1 MSRTMQFP
9 PVVHMVADLDDLDV
23 TAPRRGRRAVFA
35 QLESMLRRLQ
45 RRMATTAVLSLVL
58 LVLIACSDSSDPVTP
73 VKAVATV
80 AVSPS
85 APALTVG
92 QTVQLSATLKDAD
105 GNMLTGRT
113 VEWSS
118 SSSATATVSAS
129 GVVIAV
135 AEGAATISARSEGK
149 TGQVEVT
156 VARAPVSRVNVTP
169 LTVILEVGATRTITA
184 IAFDANNNVLAG
196 RMVQWSTDAP
206 GVATVS
212 ETGVVT
218 AVARGYAGIIATIEG
233 KTASSVITVV
243 EPEPAEQYDVVYERR
258 QFNQLGD
265 IRRFSPVDGTSSTL
279 TSIPRNPGKFIR
291 DVAPSP
297 DGLRLAF
304 TLAWYPE
311 GSPTLDGDIYVVN
324 LDGTGLTRLTTAEEM
339 DDQPA
344 WSPDGMRIAFR
355 SMRSGNWD
363 IWVMAANGTGQVNLM
378 TDLLPATS
386 SDHNPAWSPD
396 GLRIVY
402 SSDIDNFAYPKLWTM
417 RRDGT
422 DKRRVLPLSGMTDI
436 DGMPSWSPDG
446 TRIAFR
452 RISGMGMSSD
462 IAIATIAT
470 GQVTPITIE
479 GPQGFPSWSPDGS
492 RIAFTS
498 THQGLI
504 GHIFTMKPD
513 GTEIV
518 KHTTGTDENTYPR
531 WLRVR

>member
-9 PVVHMVADLDDLDV
+9 PVVHMVADLDDLDLA
-23 TAPRRGRRAVFA
+23 TPRRARRAVVGH
-35 QLESMLRRLQ
+35 LMSMMRRLH
-45 RRMATTAVLSLVL
+45 RRMATSAVLSLVL
-58 LVLIACSDSSDPVTP
+58 LVLLACSDSSDPMTP
-73 VKAVATV
+73 VKGVATV
-80 AVSPS
+80 AVSPT

-105 GNMLTGRT
+105 GNVLTGRT
-113 VEWSS
+113 VDWSS
-118 SSSATATVSAS
+118 SSTATASVSAT
-129 GVVIAV
+129 GVVTAV

-156 VARAPVSRVNVTP
+156 VARAPVARVNVTP
-169 LTVILEVGATRTITA
+169 LTVVLEVGATRTITA
-184 IAFDANNNVLAG
+184 IAFDASNNVLAG
-196 RMVQWSTDAP
+196 RTVQWTTDAP
-206 GVATVS
+206 EVATVS
-212 ETGVVT
+212 TTGVVT
-218 AVARGYAGIIATIEG
+218 AVAPGYAGIIATIEG

-243 EPEPAEQYDVVYERR
+243 EAEPTEQYDVVYERR

-265 IRRFSPVDGTSSTL
+265 IRRFSPADGTSSTL
-279 TSIPRNPGKFIR
+279 TSLPRFPGKFIR

-297 DGLRLAF
+297 DGQRLAF

-311 GSPTLDGDIYVVN
+311 GSTTLDGDIYVVN
-324 LDGTGLTRLTTAEEM
+324 LDGSGLTRLTSAEDM
-339 DDQPA
+339 DDQAA

-355 SMRSGNWD
+355 SKRSGNWD

-417 RRDGT
+417 RGDGT
-422 DKRRVLPLSGMTDI
+422 NKRRLLPVSGMTDI
-436 DGMPSWSPDG
+436 DGTPSWSPDG

-452 RISGMGMSSD
+452 RISGMGLDAD

-470 GQVTPITIE
+470 GQVARITIE
-479 GPQGFPSWSPDGS
+479 GPQAFPSWSPDGS

-498 THQGLI
+498 PHQGLM

-518 KHTTGTDENTYPR
+518 KHTSGTDENTYPR

>member
-9 PVVHMVADLDDLDV
+9 PVVHMVADLDNLDV
-23 TAPRRGRRAVFA
+23 SAPRRGRRAVVG
-35 QLESMLRRLQ
+35 QLMSMMRRLQ
-45 RRMATTAVLSLVL
+45 RRMATSAVLSLVL
-58 LVLIACSDSSDPVTP
+58 LVLIACSDSSDPVNPTE
-73 VKAVATV
+73 AVATV
-80 AVSPS
+80 AVSPA

-92 QTVQLSATLKDAD
+92 QTAQLTATLKDAA
-105 GNMLTGRT
+105 GNVLTGRT

-118 SSSATATVSAS
+118 SSTATATVSTA
-129 GVVIAV
+129 GVVTAV

-156 VARAPVSRVNVTP
+156 VTRAPVARVNVTP
-169 LTVILEVGATRTITA
+169 LTVILEVRATRTITA
-184 IAFDANNNVLAG
+184 IAFDANDNVLAG
-196 RMVQWSTDAP
+196 RTVQWSTDAP

-212 ETGVVT
+212 AAGVVT
-218 AVARGYAGIIATIEG
+218 AVAHGYAGIIATIEG

-279 TSIPRNPGKFIR
+279 SIPRSPGKFIR

-311 GSPTLDGDIYVVN
+311 GSTTLDGDIYVVN
-324 LDGTGLTRLTTAEEM
+324 LDGTGLTRLTNAEEM

-355 SMRSGNWD
+355 SQRSGNSD

-386 SDHNPAWSPD
+386 SDHNPTWSPD
-396 GLRIVY
+396 GSRIAY

-417 RRDGT
+417 SRDGT

-436 DGMPSWSPDG
+436 DGTPSWSPDG

-452 RISGMGMSSD
+452 RISGMGLSAD

-470 GQVTPITIE
+470 GQVARITLE

-498 THQGLI
+498 SHQGLI

-518 KHTTGTDENTYPR
+518 KHTSGTDENTYPR
-531 WLRVR
+531 WLRVQ